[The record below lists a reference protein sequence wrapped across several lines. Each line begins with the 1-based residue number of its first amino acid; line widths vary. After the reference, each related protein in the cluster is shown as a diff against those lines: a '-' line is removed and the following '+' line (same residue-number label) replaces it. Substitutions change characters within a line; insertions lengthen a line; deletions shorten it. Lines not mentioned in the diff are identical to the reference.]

1 MQKLESIAER
11 IRRDFDARTAA
22 RDKALATARQLT
34 RACSLAIRAAHR
46 LETDTSTRLSA
57 GTSTRLSAGTSTRLS
72 AGTSTRLSAG
82 TSTRLSAGTSTRLS
96 AGTSTRL
103 SAGEM
108 AGQLSEARSLADALR
123 AELQGYPDLFHAG
136 YTQDA
141 LKEFVEANA
150 TCALIQNQSLPTPE
164 ELGVGGATYLNGL
177 AEVVGELRRRTLDIL
192 RHGYSQEAERLL
204 GLMDD
209 IYGVLVSM
217 DYPDA
222 ITSGLRRQT
231 DVARSIIE
239 KTRGDITFSLR
250 GEHLEQAIG
259 KLIVQL
265 NGEQARVGKEAGAFV
280 AQGEDD

>member
-1 MQKLESIAER
+1 MRKLESITEQ
-11 IRRDFDARTAA
+11 IRHDFDARTAA

-46 LETDTSTRLSA
+46 LETD
-57 GTSTRLSAGTSTRLS
+57 G
-72 AGTSTRLSAG
+72 
-82 TSTRLSAGTSTRLS
+82 
-96 AGTSTRL
+96 
-103 SAGEM
+103 M
-108 AGQLSEARSLADALR
+108 AGQLAEARSLADALR
-123 AELQGYPDLFHAG
+123 AELQTYPDLFYAG

-141 LKEFVEANA
+141 LKEFVEASA
-150 TCALIQNQSLPTPE
+150 TCALIQSQPLPTPE

-192 RHGYSQEAERLL
+192 RNGYSQEAERLL
-204 GLMDD
+204 GIMDD
-209 IYGVLVSM
+209 IYSVLVSI

-259 KLIVQL
+259 KLIAQL
-265 NGEQARVGKEAGAFV
+265 NGDQPEVGKEAGTFITR
-280 AQGEDD
+280 EDD